1 MRRFFIAMV
10 TVVLMTSAVFL
21 SGCSLGTPDRET
33 ELKDTLSDTYSE
45 LNSTFSGNTGKY
57 PLVAEYLTSWA
68 KSNDLTVKEN
78 AEHYMVIV
86 NPATKGCGKKESTV
100 LECAVKTGDF
110 DNSMQPL
117 AVSMTALLGPESHG
131 KITLIVT
138 ENNDGNM
145 IGAASVDPKYY
156 ECDNFINM
164 EYSKDIQLLT
174 SGSHT
179 FTSTMSADLQTASP
193 SYSRTYTITMSTSAY
208 ADPFDFDTHYPNPV
222 ETIGSLLATEK
233 SSGNLFQLVSFDCKV
248 DNGYTPGSA
257 TAVVV
262 IDDNDVES
270 FTKKFDKSNESMKK
284 KFDKLEDHFVYT
296 MTETSTPD
304 RVIASQSSDNI
315 ISLMYTLQTGIFL
328 QDEDSGDII
337 SEAYISSISTAG
349 NKLQL
354 TIGSR
359 SLQKSVID
367 EMNTSFST
375 TSGLCDIGY
384 SASEQS
390 MTWSANKDKPLAGFF
405 ADALSIDDSKPLN
418 TLNSSECD
426 IFASKGPG
434 LNIISYRFN
443 SENREAA
450 LLNTLHF
457 MESLVDTTN

>member
-1 MRRFFIAMV
+1 
-10 TVVLMTSAVFL
+10 
-21 SGCSLGTPDRET
+21 
-33 ELKDTLSDTYSE
+33 
-45 LNSTFSGNTGKY
+45 
-57 PLVAEYLTSWA
+57 
-68 KSNDLTVKEN
+68 
-78 AEHYMVIV
+78 
-86 NPATKGCGKKESTV
+86 
-100 LECAVKTGDF
+100 
-110 DNSMQPL
+110 
-117 AVSMTALLGPESHG
+117 
-131 KITLIVT
+131 
-138 ENNDGNM
+138 M

-156 ECDNFINM
+156 GDNFINM

-179 FTSTMSADLQTASP
+179 FTSTMSMVTDRIAILF
-193 SYSRTYTITMSTSAY
+193 RTYTITMSTSAY
-208 ADPFDFDTHYPNPV
+208 ADRWLRYPLP
-222 ETIGSLLATEK
+222 E
-233 SSGNLFQLVSFDCKV
+233 SSGDHGKPAGHRKTGNLFQLVSFDCKV
-248 DNGYTPGSA
+248 DNGYTPSSA

-304 RVIASQSSDNI
+304 RVIAPQSSDNI

-426 IFASKGPG
+426 IFASKVPG

>member
-1 MRRFFIAMV
+1 M
-10 TVVLMTSAVFL
+10 
-21 SGCSLGTPDRET
+21 E
-33 ELKDTLSDTYSE
+33 
-45 LNSTFSGNTGKY
+45 
-57 PLVAEYLTSWA
+57 
-68 KSNDLTVKEN
+68 
-78 AEHYMVIV
+78 IV

-100 LECAVKTGDF
+100 LECAVKTGDI
-110 DNSMQPL
+110 DNPAQLL
-117 AVSMTALLGPESHG
+117 AVWRSALLGPESHG

-257 TAVVV
+257 TAVVA

-284 KFDKLEDHFVYT
+284 KFDKLEDHRT
-296 MTETSTPD
+296 IHDETSTPD
-304 RVIASQSSDNI
+304 RVIAPQSSDNI

-337 SEAYISSISTAG
+337 SKAYISSISTAG

-367 EMNTSFST
+367 EMEHILST

-390 MTWSANKDKPLAGFF
+390 MTWSANKDKTSGWLF
-405 ADALSIDDSKPLN
+405 ADVCGDFTVKA
-418 TLNSSECD
+418 
-426 IFASKGPG
+426 
-434 LNIISYRFN
+434 
-443 SENREAA
+443 RETPSTVVGMRH
-450 LLNTLHF
+450 LRI
-457 MESLVDTTN
+457 

>member
-1 MRRFFIAMV
+1 MRRFLIAMV

-33 ELKDTLSDTYSE
+33 ELKDTLSTTYSE
-45 LNSTFSGNTGKY
+45 LNSTFSGDTGKY
-57 PLVAEYLTSWA
+57 SLVAEYLASWA
-68 KSNDLTVKEN
+68 KSNNLTVKEN

-86 NPATKGCGKKESTV
+86 NPATEGNEKKESTV
-100 LECAVKTGDF
+100 LECAVKTADF

-138 ENNDGNM
+138 ENNEGNM

-174 SGSHT
+174 SGCDAFSA
-179 FTSTMSADLQTASP
+179 TMTADLQTASP
-193 SYSRTYTITMSTSAY
+193 SYSKTYTITMSMSAY
-208 ADPFDFDTHYPNPV
+208 ADPFNFDSHYPNPI

-233 SSGNLFQLVSFDCKV
+233 SSGNLFQLVSFECKSES
-248 DNGYTPGSA
+248 GYTPSSA

-270 FTKKFDKSNESMKK
+270 FTKKFDNSNESMKK

-304 RVIASQSSDNI
+304 KVIAPQSSDNI
-315 ISLMYTLQTGIFL
+315 ISLMYTLQTGIYL
-328 QDEDSGDII
+328 QDEESGDII
-337 SEAYISSISTAG
+337 SGADISSISTAG
-349 NKLQL
+349 NKLQV
-354 TIGSR
+354 TINSR
-359 SLQKSVID
+359 SLQKSVLD
-367 EMNTSFST
+367 EMSTTFAT

-384 SASEQS
+384 TAGEQH
-390 MTWSANKDKPLAGFF
+390 MTWSADKDKTLAGFY
-405 ADALSIDDSKPLN
+405 ADALSIDDSQPLN
-418 TLNSSECD
+418 TLTSSECD
-426 IFASKGPG
+426 IFASKISG

-457 MESLVDTTN
+457 MESLCGSTK

>member
-1 MRRFFIAMV
+1 MTQEIVLKNPTSLHEHPRNQEFFDDITGSKWDEFKTSIAQMGV
-10 TVVLMTSAVFL
+10 M
-21 SGCSLGTPDRET
+21 
-33 ELKDTLSDTYSE
+33 
-45 LNSTFSGNTGKY
+45 
-57 PLVAEYLTSWA
+57 
-68 KSNDLTVKEN
+68 
-78 AEHYMVIV
+78 
-86 NPATKGCGKKESTV
+86 NP
-100 LECAVKTGDF
+100 
-110 DNSMQPL
+110 
-117 AVSMTALLGPESHG
+117 
-131 KITLIVT
+131 LIVT

-248 DNGYTPGSA
+248 DNGYTPSSA

-304 RVIASQSSDNI
+304 RVIAPQSSDNI
-315 ISLMYTLQTGIFL
+315 ISLMYTLQTGVFL

-426 IFASKGPG
+426 IFASKVPG

>member
-1 MRRFFIAMV
+1 
-10 TVVLMTSAVFL
+10 
-21 SGCSLGTPDRET
+21 
-33 ELKDTLSDTYSE
+33 
-45 LNSTFSGNTGKY
+45 
-57 PLVAEYLTSWA
+57 
-68 KSNDLTVKEN
+68 
-78 AEHYMVIV
+78 
-86 NPATKGCGKKESTV
+86 
-100 LECAVKTGDF
+100 
-110 DNSMQPL
+110 MQPL

-174 SGSHT
+174 SGAHT

-296 MTETSTPD
+296 MTETSTPN
-304 RVIASQSSDNI
+304 RVIAPQSSDNI

-426 IFASKGPG
+426 IFASKVPG